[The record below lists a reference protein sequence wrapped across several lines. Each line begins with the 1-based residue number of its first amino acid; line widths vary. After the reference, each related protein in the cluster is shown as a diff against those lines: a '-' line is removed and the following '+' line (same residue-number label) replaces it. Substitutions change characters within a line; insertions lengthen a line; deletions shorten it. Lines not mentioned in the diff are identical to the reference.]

1 MQTIIAQ
8 IIKSHNFNIKG
19 TYTDL
24 LLYFLPNQIMVNP
37 PPPPPDMPDVTDTG
51 TVIGTIKPQQPPT
64 QQQLEQPTPIK
75 ADDTRD
81 DNAMDIDKEE
91 EDDEPINEAEAL
103 STIEKLRSDDLPS
116 RIVAASKLTTIAK
129 ALGPQRTREELLP
142 FIADG
147 IDDDDEVLEVIAV
160 SLGKLIPYIGT
171 NENESY
177 IKCLLQPL
185 ELLLAVEETVVR
197 EKASQSVLYIS
208 STLSNITYN
217 NEYIEMLNRL
227 ANKEWYTARISAC
240 GLIPLSYSKMNNDMQ
255 GKSIGNFVKLCN
267 DDAPMVRRIASRNLG
282 ALFYSVVENGGLEL
296 LIGSGSSDCG
306 ENGEGGV
313 VSSLLGLYE
322 LLASGDQPD
331 SVRLHTTQNCV
342 NFGEAMTLIKNKLSS
357 SSSLS
362 NNNPASPTAAEE
374 ESLSNIDKLVKRI
387 LPLVVA
393 TIDDRSWRVRWTAAS
408 KFASVVHA
416 FSSLEGTMDALVPA
430 YEKLLQDP
438 EAEVRTAATFNL
450 SQVAKTGAL
459 VYPAGWTEGS
469 DISAGGNS
477 MDDEQQRIPVA
488 NRLVKRVMQLTED
501 DSENVRAALAMVAT
515 DLAPVLG
522 KDATIQHLLPPMLLL
537 LRDSTSEVRL
547 NIISSLSLLNDVIG
561 PELLTQSLLPA
572 ILDLAE
578 DGKWRIRLAVIERV
592 PLLAKQ
598 LGKEFFTDRLLSLC
612 VGWLGDD
619 ISSIREAAAK
629 NLKELTS
636 LLGSE
641 WAVENLLPR
650 VKSVMENSS
659 YLRRMNAVQALSLM
673 ATAMDVKTAQWEI
686 LPIMLEMYCDPVPN
700 VRFNV
705 AKGLGMIGIMFGMS
719 VYQGQI
725 VPILTLMNED
735 QDRDVRYFAT
745 QAIDALSEHFSNS
758 Q

>member
-1 MQTIIAQ
+1 
-8 IIKSHNFNIKG
+8 
-19 TYTDL
+19 
-24 LLYFLPNQIMVNP
+24 MVN

-51 TVIGTIKPQQPPT
+51 TIIGTIKPQQPPT
-64 QQQLEQPTPIK
+64 QQHLEQPTPIK

-81 DNAMDIDKEE
+81 DNAMDIDDKEE
-91 EDDEPINEAEAL
+91 EDEPINEAEAL

-116 RIVAASKLTTIAK
+116 RIIAASKLTTIAK
-129 ALGPQRTREELLP
+129 ALGPQRTRDELLP

-160 SLGKLIPYIGT
+160 SLGKLVPYIGSD
-171 NENESY
+171 ESY

-197 EKASQSVLYIS
+197 DKASQSVLTIS
-208 STLSNITYN
+208 NTLSNITYN

-227 ANKEWYTARISAC
+227 ANKEWYTARISSC
-240 GLIPLSYSKMNNDMQ
+240 GLIPLSYGRMNNDMQ
-255 GKSIGNFVKLCN
+255 GKAIGNFVKLCN

-282 ALFYSVVENGGLEL
+282 ALFYSVVENGGMEL
-296 LIGSGSSDCG
+296 LIGSSSDG
-306 ENGEGGV
+306 SGEGSV

-357 SSSLS
+357 SSSSS

-416 FSSLEGTMDALVPA
+416 FSSLDNTMDALVPA

-469 DISAGGNS
+469 DVGSAGGNS
-477 MDDEQQRIPVA
+477 MDEEQQRIPVA

-641 WAVENLLPR
+641 WAVSNLLPR
-650 VKSVMENSS
+650 VKSVMENPS

>member
-1 MQTIIAQ
+1 MQTIAQ
-8 IIKSHNFNIKG
+8 IIIKSHNFNIKG
-19 TYTDL
+19 TL
-24 LLYFLPNQIMVNP
+24 LTYLTIIFPPNQIMVN

-51 TVIGTIKPQQPPT
+51 TIIGTIKPQQPT

-75 ADDTRD
+75 VDDTCD
-81 DNAMDIDKEE
+81 DNAMDIDTNEE
-91 EDDEPINEAEAL
+91 EDEPINEAEAL

-116 RIVAASKLTTIAK
+116 RIVAASKLTIIAK
-129 ALGPQRTREELLP
+129 ALGPQRTRDELLP

-160 SLGKLIPYIGT
+160 SLGKLVPYIGT
-171 NENESY
+171 DENESN

-197 EKASQSVLYIS
+197 DKASQSVLYIS
-208 STLSNITYN
+208 NTLSNITYN

-227 ANKEWYTARISAC
+227 AAKEWYTARISAC
-240 GLIPLSYSKMNNDMQ
+240 GLIPLSYSRMNKEMQ

-282 ALFYSVVENGGLEL
+282 MLFYTVVENGGMEL
-296 LIGSGSSDCG
+296 LISSS
-306 ENGEGGV
+306 EEGGESV
-313 VSSLLGLYE
+313 VSSLLDLYE

-357 SSSLS
+357 SLSSSSS

-374 ESLSNIDKLVKRI
+374 ETLSNIDKLVKRI

-416 FSSLEGTMDALVPA
+416 FSSLDNTMDALVPA

-469 DISAGGNS
+469 DVSTGGNS

-650 VKSVMENSS
+650 VKSVMENPS